1 MGGRHHATGNGQGP
15 GRPNFSGIATAYSMD
30 YLRVTSID
38 QVNENMFKRENK
50 RLLIEFV
57 IDDRVLIEPKLEGGR
72 PINDQFPYTT
82 NKEYAE
88 NNKFVDYSRG

>member
-1 MGGRHHATGNGQGP
+1 
-15 GRPNFSGIATAYSMD
+15 MD